1 MKTTFWIL
9 FCAVLIIYSAQPT
22 ITFKPFSIDFG
33 KPYTPFAILFL
44 GFSLILFGLQ
54 TRRDTKTELIKTLYS
69 EGLKDGYNEAIKD
82 INLELKRQGKK
93 ASVQVNDN
101 DR

>member
-9 FCAVLIIYSAQPT
+9 FCVGLIIYSAQPT

-44 GFSLILFGLQ
+44 GVSLILFGLQ

-69 EGLKDGYNEAIKD
+69 EGAKDGYNEAIKD
-82 INLELKRQGKK
+82 INFALEKQGKK
-93 ASVQVNDN
+93 ERVEVEHNDE
-101 DR
+101 